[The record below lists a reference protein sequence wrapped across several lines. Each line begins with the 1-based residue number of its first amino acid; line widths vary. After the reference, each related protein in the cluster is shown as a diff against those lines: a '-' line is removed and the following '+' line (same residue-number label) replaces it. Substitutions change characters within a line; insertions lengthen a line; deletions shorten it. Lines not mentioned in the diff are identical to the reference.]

1 MSMPRVRVAV
11 GGTFDPLHDGHRALI
26 SRAYE
31 LGGGHDGREGG
42 GGGDVVIGLTSD
54 DLARARKGADQIADY
69 STRKE
74 RLERCIAD
82 RFGILPTIV
91 ALHDPYG
98 TALTEAFDYIVVSP
112 ETRPVAVAI
121 NKLRTER
128 GISEIEIVLV
138 PYVLAEDGMP
148 ISSTRIRSGEI
159 DSHGRLMSGR

>member
-1 MSMPRVRVAV
+1 MSMSRVRVAV

-31 LGGGHDGREGG
+31 LGRDIGGRG

-54 DLARARKGADQIADY
+54 DLARARKGDHPIADY
-69 STRKE
+69 SKRE
-74 RLERCIAD
+74 GRLKRYIAD
-82 RFGILPTIV
+82 RFGILPKIV

-98 TALTEAFDYIVVSP
+98 TTLTESFDYIVVSP

-121 NKLRTER
+121 NKLRLER
-128 GISEIEIVLV
+128 GISEIGIVLV